1 MLKKTMAISQINEVD
16 AFQYLH
22 LKQGLGMQNE
32 LPMFLNL
39 LDVQKTLVP
48 EGFKTTGKV
57 YN

>member
-1 MLKKTMAISQINEVD
+1 MAISQINEVD

-32 LPMFLNL
+32 LPMFLNS
-39 LDVQKTLVP
+39 LDVQKILVP